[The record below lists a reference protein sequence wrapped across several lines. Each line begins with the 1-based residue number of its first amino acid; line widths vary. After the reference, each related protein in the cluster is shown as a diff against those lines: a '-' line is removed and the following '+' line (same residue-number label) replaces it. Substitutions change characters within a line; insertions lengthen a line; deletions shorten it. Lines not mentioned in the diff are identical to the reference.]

1 MQNLKKLFN
10 KTLFYIDITYIKPKT
25 ANIKVQKI

>member
-1 MQNLKKLFN
+1 M
-10 KTLFYIDITYIKPKT
+10 FYIDITYIKPKT